1 MSVLKTAAA
10 WAFGAEIRKEM
21 CLSGVTSADTMAA
34 ACSAGRCAKEREVRD
49 SKASMLTRNTWCC
62 MQHRVYNG
70 TTMREITSFLAFL
83 GLSLAP
89 AFAQT
94 SAPHCADMLKYQ
106 ASGVSI
112 AMTKADATP
121 ASAPGTLRIS
131 PTFPGTVGVAVPAF
145 CHVEGV
151 IDRRTGADGK
161 PYGIGFALAL
171 PDQWNG
177 RFLFQGGGGLN
188 GSVALPLG
196 SQSAGDV
203 PALARGFAVVTTD
216 SGHTGSVFDGSFF
229 RDQQASLD
237 FYYVAIG
244 RVAQLAKQM
253 IASYY
258 GRAAQHS
265 YFAGCSTGGR
275 EAMIMSQRYPGYFDG
290 IVSGDPAIRTG
301 HSNLALGFMTAVFDE
316 AAPKDDSGKP
326 DPKKTFS
333 DSDRKLIV
341 NSVLQACDA
350 KDGLKDG
357 MIFNPRACHFDP
369 ASLVC
374 SGSKSKTDGCLT
386 RAQADTLTKA
396 FAGPKSARGDAV
408 YPGVPYDAGIAD
420 PGFIPGLLGGPVLPV
435 PTGADFL
442 HFDVD
447 REAARV
453 EADKTAQLGDTTWT
467 NLTSFAGHGGKLLFF
482 HGLSD
487 PWFSPLDTLGYYEKM
502 TKDTGGAITPWS
514 RLYLVPGM
522 GHCQGGSATLD
533 HFDMLSAVVDWVEK
547 GVAPDRVVATGPAF
561 PGRSRP
567 LCPFPQHAEYK
578 GSGDPNDAN
587 NFVCQE

>member
-1 MSVLKTAAA
+1 MKHSTPLFTLFTLAAP
-10 WAFGAEIRKEM
+10 
-21 CLSGVTSADTMAA
+21 L
-34 ACSAGRCAKEREVRD
+34 
-49 SKASMLTRNTWCC
+49 
-62 MQHRVYNG
+62 
-70 TTMREITSFLAFL
+70 
-83 GLSLAP
+83 
-89 AFAQT
+89 AFAQ
-94 SAPHCADMLKYQ
+94 SGAPHCADMLKFQ
-106 ASGVSI
+106 APGWKLTI
-112 AMTKADATP
+112 TKADPVP
-121 ASAPGTLRIS
+121 AAAPGTLRIS
-131 PTFPGTVGVAVPAF
+131 PTFPGAVGVAVPGF
-145 CHVEGV
+145 CHVEGM
-151 IDRRTGADGK
+151 INQRTGADGK
-161 PYGIGFALAL
+161 PFGIGFALAL

-196 SQSAGDV
+196 SQAAGEV
-203 PALARGFAVVTTD
+203 PGLARGFAVVSTD
-216 SGHTGSVFDGSFF
+216 SGHKGSGFDGSFF

-244 RVAQLAKQM
+244 EVARLAKQM

-258 GRAAQHS
+258 GRAAEHS
-265 YFAGCSTGGR
+265 YFDGCSTGGR
-275 EAMIMSQRYPGYFDG
+275 EAMIMSQRYPDYFDG

-333 DSDRKLIV
+333 PSDRKLIV
-341 NSVLQACDA
+341 NSLLQVCDA

-357 MIFNPRACHFDP
+357 MIFNSRACAFDP
-369 ASLVC
+369 ATLVC
-374 SGSKSKTDGCLT
+374 SGPKSDTCLT
-386 RAQADTLTKA
+386 RAQADALKKA
-396 FAGPKSARGDAV
+396 FAGPKSGSGDAI

-420 PGFIPGLLGGPVLPV
+420 PGFIPGLLGGPVIPV
-435 PTGADFL
+435 ATGADFT

-453 EADKTAQLGDTTWT
+453 DADRTAQLGDGTWT
-467 NLTSFAGHGGKLLFF
+467 NLSSFAGHGGKLLFY

-502 TKDTGGAITPWS
+502 AKDTGNGSSPVTTWS
-514 RLYLVPGM
+514 RIYFVPGM
-522 GHCQGGSATLD
+522 GHCQGGSAALD
-533 HFDMLSAVVDWVEK
+533 RFDMLSAVVDWVEK

-567 LCPFPQHAEYK
+567 LCPYPQHAQYK
-578 GSGDPNDAN
+578 GQGDANDAI

>member
-1 MSVLKTAAA
+1 
-10 WAFGAEIRKEM
+10 
-21 CLSGVTSADTMAA
+21 
-34 ACSAGRCAKEREVRD
+34 
-49 SKASMLTRNTWCC
+49 
-62 MQHRVYNG
+62 
-70 TTMREITSFLAFL
+70 MRELTSFCALLALTAPFA
-83 GLSLAP
+83 LAETP
-89 AFAQT
+89 
-94 SAPHCADMLKYQ
+94 CADMLKFQ
-106 ASGVSI
+106 MHGVALAI
-112 AMTKADATP
+112 TKADQTP
-121 ASAPGTLRIS
+121 ASSPGTLRIS
-131 PTFPGTVGVAVPAF
+131 PNFPGTVPVAVPAF

-151 IDRRTGADGK
+151 IDQRTGADGK

-196 SQSAGDV
+196 SQAAGET

-216 SGHTGSVFDGSFF
+216 SGHKSSVFDGSFF

-237 FYYVAIG
+237 FYYEAIG
-244 RVAQLAKQM
+244 QVARLAKEM

-265 YFAGCSTGGR
+265 YFDGCSTGGR
-275 EAMIMSQRYPGYFDG
+275 EAMIMSQRYPEYFDG

-301 HSNLALGFMTAVFDE
+301 HSNLALGFMTAMFQ
-316 AAPKDDSGKP
+316 P
-326 DPKKTFS
+326 DPKKFFS

-357 MIFNPRACHFDP
+357 MIFNSRACEFDP
-369 ASLVC
+369 STLVC
-374 SGSKSKTDGCLT
+374 PGSKSDSCLT
-386 RAQADTLTKA
+386 RAKADALKKA
-396 FAGPKSARGDAV
+396 FAGPKSASGDAI

-420 PGFIPGLLGGPVLPV
+420 KGGIPGLLSGPVIPV
-435 PTGADFL
+435 ATGADFT
-442 HFDVD
+442 HFDAD

-453 EADKTAQLGDTTWT
+453 EADATARLGDSTWT
-467 NLTSFAGHGGKLLFF
+467 NLTSFSGHGGKLLFY

-487 PWFSPLDTLGYYEKM
+487 PWFSPLETLRYYDKM
-502 TKDTGGAITPWS
+502 AKDTGGSPVASWS
-514 RLYLVPGM
+514 RIYLVPGM

-533 HFDMLSAVVDWVEK
+533 RFDMLSAVVDWVEK

-567 LCPFPQHAEYK
+567 LCPYPQHAQYS
-578 GSGDPNDAN
+578 GQGDPNDAG
-587 NFVCQE
+587 NFICQE

>member
-1 MSVLKTAAA
+1 MKKLTSVSAL
-10 WAFGAEIRKEM
+10 
-21 CLSGVTSADTMAA
+21 VT
-34 ACSAGRCAKEREVRD
+34 
-49 SKASMLTRNTWCC
+49 
-62 MQHRVYNG
+62 
-70 TTMREITSFLAFL
+70 I
-83 GLSLAP
+83 LAP
-89 AFAQT
+89 FALAQNRC
-94 SAPHCADMLKYQ
+94 PEMLKYQ
-106 ASGVSI
+106 APGVALTI
-112 AMTKADATP
+112 TKADPTP
-121 ASAPGTLRIS
+121 AAAPGTLRIS
-131 PTFPGTVGVAVPAF
+131 PNFPGTIPVAVPAF

-151 IDRRTGADGK
+151 IDQRTGADGK

-196 SQSAGDV
+196 SQAAGET
-203 PALARGFAVVTTD
+203 PALARGFAVVSTD
-216 SGHTGSVFDGSFF
+216 SGHKGSVFDGSFF

-244 RVAQLAKQM
+244 RVARLAKQM
-253 IASYY
+253 IAAYY
-258 GRAAQHS
+258 GRAAEHS

-275 EAMIMSQRYPGYFDG
+275 EAMIMSQRYPEYFDG

-301 HSNLALGFMTAVFDE
+301 HSNLALGFMTAEFQ
-316 AAPKDDSGKP
+316 P
-326 DPKKTFS
+326 DPKKFFS
-333 DSDRKLIV
+333 ESDRKLIV
-341 NSVLQACDA
+341 NSLLQVCDA

-357 MIFNPRACHFDP
+357 MIFNSRACDFDP
-369 ASLVC
+369 ATLVC
-374 SGSKSKTDGCLT
+374 SGSKTDSCLT
-386 RAQADTLTKA
+386 RAQSDALKKA

-420 PGFIPGLLGGPVLPV
+420 AAGIPGLLRGPVIPV
-435 PTGADFL
+435 ATGADFA

-453 EADKTAQLGDTTWT
+453 EADKTAQLGDSTWT
-467 NLTSFAGHGGKLLFF
+467 NLSSFSGHGGKLLFF

-487 PWFSPLDTLGYYEKM
+487 PWFSPLETLGYYEKM
-502 TKDTGGAITPWS
+502 AKETSNGSATSWS
-514 RLYLVPGM
+514 RIYFVPGM

-533 HFDMLSAVVDWVEK
+533 RFDMLSAVVDWVEK

-567 LCPFPQHAEYK
+567 LCPYPQHAEYT
-578 GSGDPNDAN
+578 GHGDPNDAA
-587 NFVCQE
+587 NFVCHE